1 MDDPRRTLQAAAD
14 ARVTVDVLPRNGAAG
29 RGQIVRVER
38 GGVVLSLAG
47 AAPAAGTDLRV
58 WLTVDG
64 VAWTFEASVLR
75 AGVSVPDRS
84 QGGVLLGFIDGWRR
98 ATEGVGGRVVLE
110 ALPPTGGAVSL
121 TQGEVRIVDLHPDE
135 WVVSAPSGFHLVF
148 VEGGAL
154 RLRLGSP
161 EGPPMEVGA
170 EVRELSYGHGHLLYR
185 LGILEIGDPARYT
198 AIVASLRKTLAL

>member
-14 ARVTVDVLPRNGAAG
+14 ARVPVDALPRNGTVV
-29 RGQIVRVER
+29 RGQVVRVEK
-38 GGVVLSLAG
+38 GGVVLSFGAG
-47 AAPAAGTDLRV
+47 APATGTDVRV
-58 WLTVDG
+58 WLTLDG

-75 AGVSVPDRS
+75 TGVPVPDRS

-98 ATEGVGGRVVLE
+98 ASEGAGGRLVLE

-121 TQGEVRIVDLHPDE
+121 VQGEVRIVELHPDE
-135 WVVSAPSGFHLVF
+135 WVISAPSGFPLVF

-154 RLRLGSP
+154 RLRLGAP
-161 EGPPMEVGA
+161 DGPPMEVGA
-170 EVRELSYGHGHLLYR
+170 DVKELSYGHGHLLYR
-185 LGILEIGDPARYT
+185 LAIREIEDGTRYA